1 MQERLEDFLKR
12 FKKNLESLIFDF
24 KKEVLSF
31 KVGDIKDPEE
41 FFDNYIERILTKT
54 ADKEIYKSIKTLKFL
69 KEEHVKNCKAVLDRD
84 NLLKLLPKNAI
95 TAEIGVDRG
104 VFSEAIL
111 EIANPK
117 KLHLIDLF
125 QFDYQISH
133 IEKKFA
139 NNKKIDIVKSDSVSS
154 AELFEDEYFD
164 WIYIDT
170 DHVYE
175 TTKAELNAFA
185 NKIKPGGYISGHDY
199 FQTGVSNGFSYGVMS
214 AVHEFVVLNNWE
226 LVAVTLEPLE
236 NQSFLIQKPKK

>member
-1 MQERLEDFLKR
+1 LQERLEDFLKR

>member
-1 MQERLEDFLKR
+1 MQERPEDFLKR

-31 KVGDIKDPEE
+31 KVGDINDPEE
-41 FFDNYIERILTKT
+41 FFNNYIESILTKT

-69 KEEHVKNCKAVLDRD
+69 KEEHVKNCRAILNRD

-95 TAEIGVDRG
+95 AAEIGVDRG
-104 VFSEAIL
+104 IFSEAIL

-117 KLHLIDLF
+117 KLYLIDSF

-133 IEKKFA
+133 IEKIFT

-199 FQTGVSNGFSYGVMS
+199 FQTGTSNGFSYGVMS